1 MNEYCCL
8 ILLMMVTSTFARQ
21 VSNHLSDTT
30 PSVESNN
37 QCETIANTPREW
49 VDALHDLIFDAKDHH
64 MCASEDLI
72 IKFAA
77 YPDSQQVVISS
88 IDVNQ
93 SFWARTGTHISM
105 DLDMSTAR
113 RLLAEGL
120 SSKEI
125 AAKLFIDKAERIGMK
140 TPDTLLQNI
149 GKKIFLH
156 VISKSAVKKLASSQ
170 SFEVF
175 NSNWD
180 NLFHILENLVYC
192 KWVDGEDLCEVDHP
206 VSIQFNPSIKKDLK
220 EKSLSDIIGCSED
233 AISCCKENP
242 NTKFCSFRK
251 TLLEKRTYGG
261 QFELLEYYESIQD
274 ERTLAEAR
282 AFFSALIEYYPSD
295 SESFTESISNI
306 LIAEGELGF
315 GNIVRGDINMYDME
329 PVGASIFLTTI

>member
-175 NSNWD
+175 DPNWD

-192 KWVDGEDLCEVDHP
+192 KWVNGEDLCDVDNP
-206 VSIQFNPSIKKDLK
+206 VSIKFHPSIKRGLK
-220 EKSLSDIIGCSED
+220 VESLTEIIGCSEGPFR
-233 AISCCKENP
+233 CCKENP
-242 NTKFCSFRK
+242 HTQFCIFRK
-251 TLLEKRTYGG
+251 KLLEKRTYGG
-261 QFELLEYYESIQD
+261 QFGALKYYESIQD
-274 ERTLAEAR
+274 ETTLAEAR
-282 AFFSALIEYYPSD
+282 ALFSVLIEHYPSD
-295 SESFTESISNI
+295 NERFTEARSHNV
-306 LIAEGELGF
+306 IAEGELGF
-315 GNIVRGDINMYDME
+315 GNIVRGDIDIYDME